1 MRTVYLG
8 FGSNTQREYFL
19 AKGLMLLQEQLGLVT
34 VSPVYRSASVGF
46 DGEAFFNFCVGVS
59 TSKSVKDLKAIL
71 KKIEDTCGRDRSA
84 PKFSGRTLD
93 IDILYVEGEVGEVDG
108 VQLPRQEVSLNAF
121 VLKPLVDIAPT
132 LKDPRDGSYFRDQ
145 WAAYDKT
152 KQLLTEVP
160 AEFLCVDELIGD
172 A

>member
-19 AKGLMLLQEQLGLVT
+19 AKGLVLLREQVGVVT

-46 DGEAFFNFCVGVS
+46 EGEAFFNFCVSVN
-59 TSKSVKDLKAIL
+59 TSKRVKDLKAIL

-121 VLKPLVDIAPT
+121 VLKPLIDIAPD

-145 WAAYDKT
+145 WSVYDKA
-152 KQLLTEVP
+152 KQPLTQVSD
-160 AEFLCVDELIGD
+160 EFLSVTKITSDD
-172 A
+172 